1 MEYRSSFSRADWKAR
16 LDTAI
21 VVTSDR
27 RHFYVKGK
35 LTAYDGDKVFAE
47 RDFDEKISRDN
58 M

>member
-1 MEYRSSFSRADWKAR
+1 MFRRADWNAR

-27 RHFYVKGK
+27 RYFYLKGK

-47 RDFDEKISRDN
+47 RAFDEKISRDN